1 MNTDNVFPFS
11 IEDPCPL
18 LMDEPP
24 LLEFGDLFPTHQDLT
39 QLTERISHIDINLNT
54 HDLRIELERMKRR
67 KLRTSINN
75 IKKEILPNSN
85 AVAQLQHDLMNLQ
98 ERVGAIEMM
107 HNHEMA
113 RISSLTYRSLARI
126 HHLFLTILPHLI
138 IPPDNHF
145 ETMQLANELIRTI
158 QQLHAQTF
166 TNL

>member
-1 MNTDNVFPFS
+1 MA
-11 IEDPCPL
+11 
-18 LMDEPP
+18 EPP
-24 LLEFGDLFPTHQDLT
+24 LLEFGDLFPTYQDLT
-39 QLTERISHIDINLNT
+39 QLTERISHIYVNLNT

-75 IKKEILPNSN
+75 IKKEIFPNSN
-85 AVAQLQHDLMNLQ
+85 AVAQIQYDLMNLQ

-126 HHLFLTILPHLI
+126 HHLFVTIFPHLTM
-138 IPPDNHF
+138 PPDNHY
-145 ETMQLANELIRTI
+145 ETAQLANKLI
-158 QQLHAQTF
+158 QQFHAQTF